1 MATGAVAGAPNHP
14 LWSKYGTCK
23 TAGPAVLVRVFG
35 DWSRTD
41 LQTISFLRNAAMRLG
56 MSGDEE
62 AGSAPAT
69 GAGLK

>member
-1 MATGAVAGAPNHP
+1 MATEAVVGPLNHP
-14 LWSKYGTCK
+14 LSSEYGTCK
-23 TAGPAVLVRVFG
+23 TAWPDVLVRVFG
-35 DWSRTD
+35 NWSSTD
-41 LQTISFLRNAAMRLG
+41 LQTILFLRNAAMRLG